1 MLQDER
7 KRFLTYFEPAKRST
21 IANTFLDPIRDQI
34 RKGITDPDLVITE
47 VYEKARRNSD
57 KKYISDIIFKYLHD
71 AFEYVSFLFDWEKLP
86 SHEKT
91 YYKSQQARKAIHFH
105 MAQEAPTEKQINYLK
120 VLGYKGKPPVSK
132 AEASDLIAT
141 IKTFQ
146 KLQ

>member
-1 MLQDER
+1 MAMLQDKR
-7 KRFLTYFEPAKRST
+7 KKFLEYFEPAKRST
-21 IANTFLDPIRDQI
+21 IANTFLDPI

-57 KKYISDIIFKYLHD
+57 KKYISDTIFRYLHD
-71 AFEYVSFLFDWEKLP
+71 AFDYVNYLFDWEKLDP
-86 SHEKT
+86 QEKQ
-91 YYKSQQARKAIHFH
+91 YYKSQTARKAIHSH
-105 MAQEAPTEKQINYLK
+105 MAQELPTEKQIAYLRALK
-120 VLGYKGKPPVSK
+120 YKGKPPESK